1 MDISEENFKKIQSV
15 LGEITKFPIQKRILD
30 DLGFDLGSDCDNY
43 IGKYFPDNEWKNP
56 DPDRVYEFFERTLL
70 DYEPR
75 YQKFLK
81 SPMLSLDELE
91 SFKDLRKT
99 DYEENEWYPGIFIGT
114 VKFNQSELI
123 VFSSRRGSGW
133 EGLEIDLLGIF
144 ETREDGESVLFVDG
158 EII

>member
-1 MDISEENFKKIQSV
+1 MEVSRENFDRVKCV
-15 LGEITKFPIQKRILD
+15 LGKVSSYPNQEQIID
-30 DLGFDLGSDCDNY
+30 DIGFDLESDCDNY
-43 IGKYFPDNEWKNP
+43 IGKYFPDDEWKKP
-56 DPDRVYEFFERTLL
+56 DSDRVYEFFERSLS

-81 SPMLSLDELE
+81 SPILSLDELE
-91 SFKDLRKT
+91 SFKGFRKT
-99 DYEENEWYPGIFIGT
+99 EYEENEWYPGIFIGT
-114 VKFNQSELI
+114 VKFNKLELI

-144 ETREDGESVLFVDG
+144 ETREEGESVLFSDG